1 VNNDNELRRSILDEN
16 SIDPEIQ
23 IIIDENSIDP
33 ETQNIIDEQTR
44 IIEAFSQPFPS
55 RIISFTESEFE
66 CELAKLILEQSEK
79 ECIELPL
86 HATIIKGDDT

>member
-1 VNNDNELRRSILDEN
+1 MQILPVTNGLLVNNDDELRISILDEN

-23 IIIDENSIDP
+23 SL
-33 ETQNIIDEQTR
+33 IDEQTR
-44 IIEAFSQPFPS
+44 IFEAFSQPFPS
-55 RIISFTESEFE
+55 RIISVTESEFE
-66 CELAKLILEQSEK
+66 CELAKLILEQSEN